1 MACRIEHGTETRT
14 AAGSSAGAAELGAPE
29 RVWFR

>member
-1 MACRIEHGTETRT
+1 MACRIERGTETRMV
-14 AAGSSAGAAELGAPE
+14 AGSLAGAAELGALE